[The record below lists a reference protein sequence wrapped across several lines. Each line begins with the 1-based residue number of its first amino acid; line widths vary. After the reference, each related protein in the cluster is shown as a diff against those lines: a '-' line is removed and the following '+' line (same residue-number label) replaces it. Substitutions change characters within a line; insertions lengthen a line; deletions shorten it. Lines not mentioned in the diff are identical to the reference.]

1 MPTTKVGS
9 HTLYYDEHGK
19 GQPLLLIAG
28 LGETRLSWWKQ
39 IEPLSQML
47 HVINLDN
54 RDAGDSTLGS
64 APYTIA
70 EMADDVAGVLQN
82 LNLGSVHVVGWS
94 MGGFIAL
101 ELAIRNPALVQKLI
115 LVSTSAGGPT
125 SVHAAPEISALLLRK
140 DGEEIEPRVR
150 RIFPLL
156 TRQGY
161 MLDHPE
167 DLDQLVHNAQSKPM
181 AIESYKRQLR
191 AVMKR
196 EGVSHRLTQITA
208 PTLVIHGNTDPLIP
222 YENGQYITE
231 HIPDAKLS
239 TFAGVGHLVPIEAAD
254 RFNRE
259 VMEFVN

>member
-1 MPTTKVGS
+1 MI
-9 HTLYYDEHGK
+9 YYDEQGK
-19 GQPLLLIAG
+19 GQPILLIAG

-39 IEPLSQML
+39 LEPLSQMS

-54 RDAGDSTLGS
+54 RDAGDSTLDS

-70 EMADDVAGVLQN
+70 DMADDVAGVLQN
-82 LNLGSVHVVGWS
+82 LNLAPVHVVGWS

-101 ELAIRNPALVQKLI
+101 ELAIRNPALVKKLI

-125 SVHAAPEISALLLRK
+125 SVHPAPEISALLLRK
-140 DGEEIEPRVR
+140 DSEELEPRVR

-161 MLDHPE
+161 FLDHPE
-167 DLDQLVHNAQSKPM
+167 DLDQLVHNAKSKPM

-191 AVMKR
+191 ALMKR
-196 EGVSHRLTQITA
+196 EGVSHRLAQITT

-222 YENGQYITE
+222 YENGQYLAE
-231 HIPDAKLS
+231 HIPTAKLS
-239 TFAGVGHLVPIEAAD
+239 TYTDVGHLVPIEAAD